1 MSFNY
6 YTINIYTSAIDST
19 NSNYFLNIKIMR
31 VLDFTFEAAD
41 LQLSMMFGHT
51 SRLTVSRNM

>member
-6 YTINIYTSAIDST
+6 YNINIYTSAIDIT
-19 NSNYFLNIKIMR
+19 NGNYFLNIKIVR

-41 LQLSMMFGHT
+41 LQLSIIFGHT
-51 SRLTVSRNM
+51 VRLTVSRNM